1 MSFEFDH
8 ENKLIVL
15 SDFLKDDE
23 IYENT
28 NYRCLRRLYSDTIL
42 DLYDTYKNREGL
54 IFLDDSDGD
63 DFSDQYWASY
73 STLLE
78 NKIDSMDTRSINEV
92 IAEYGVDFAYEQLI
106 ERGNGI
112 EQDKSLSTQ
121 FIYVCLNSD
130 ITEKSDLVKEII
142 KIMLTDSKYNEYR
155 IIYED

>member
-28 NYRCLRRLYSDTIL
+28 NRCLRRLYSDTIL

-106 ERGNGI
+106 ERGNCI

-121 FIYVCLNSD
+121 FIYVCLDSD

-142 KIMLTDSKYNEYR
+142 KITKYKEYR
-155 IIYED
+155 IIFEN